1 MLCAAALFAACSSTD
16 ELEPVVQ
23 AGQQT
28 TEEAVGFDVYTRGTQ
43 ATRAG
48 YVGEMDQT
56 AIRVAGFG
64 VYGYVTSGATVV
76 AAQWSATKTTATPT
90 FMSNQPVNPTFTF

>member
-23 AGQQT
+23 TGQQT
-28 TEEAVGFDVYTRGTQ
+28 AEEAVGFDVYTRGTQ
-43 ATRAG
+43 STRAG

-64 VYGYVTSGATVV
+64 VYGYVTPGKV
-76 AAQWSATKTTATPT
+76 WSTAISDTEKPAFTSTKRL
-90 FMSNQPVNPTFTF
+90 SLLRRISV